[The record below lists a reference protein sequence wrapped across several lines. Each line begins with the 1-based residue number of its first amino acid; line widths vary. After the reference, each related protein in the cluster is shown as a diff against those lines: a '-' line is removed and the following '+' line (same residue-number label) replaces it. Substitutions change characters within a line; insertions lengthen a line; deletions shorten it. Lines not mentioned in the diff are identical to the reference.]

1 MQNSSILLK
10 SIDSM
15 IKMING
21 VVEVIEFQ
29 MTWLELKD
37 YGGVSVDFSDKI
49 GRPRIKIKNI
59 VLKGWL

>member
-1 MQNSSILLK
+1 MNLIISFCNLQNSIFLK

-21 VVEVIEFQ
+21 IVEVIEFQ

-37 YGGVSVDFSDKI
+37 YGGGICRFQ
-49 GRPRIKIKNI
+49 
-59 VLKGWL
+59 

>member
-1 MQNSSILLK
+1 
-10 SIDSM
+10 M